1 MNNQEAY
8 ERAKKRVEAK
18 VGFYRHLTVYI
29 AVCVLL
35 IIINF
40 ITSSEYLWFIWPLMG
55 WGFAIV
61 VHALSVFGVLTAR
74 LVQTGRRER
83 SKRPWIKS
91 KDFFTSNFVENEPAM
106 VFPFTKVQN

>member
-1 MNNQEAY
+1 MNNQEVY

-40 ITSSEYLWFIWPLMG
+40 STSTEYLWFIWPLMG
-55 WGFAIV
+55 WGLAV
-61 VHALSVFGVLTAR
+61 VLHALSVFAFSGELGVTER
-74 LVQTGRRER
+74 MIEKEMEREAA
-83 SKRPWIKS
+83 K
-91 KDFFTSNFVENEPAM
+91 
-106 VFPFTKVQN
+106 QQ

>member
-1 MNNQEAY
+1 MNNQEVY

-40 ITSSEYLWFIWPLMG
+40 STSTEYLWFIWPLMG
-55 WGFAIV
+55 WGFAV
-61 VHALSVFGVLTAR
+61 LLHALRVFGFAGGSTVTEQMIEKEMKKKLNR
-74 LVQTGRRER
+74 
-83 SKRPWIKS
+83 
-91 KDFFTSNFVENEPAM
+91 
-106 VFPFTKVQN
+106 

>member
-8 ERAKKRVEAK
+8 ERAKKRVETK
-18 VGFYRHLTVYI
+18 VGFCRHLTIYI

-61 VHALSVFGVLTAR
+61 VHALSVFGY
-74 LVQTGRRER
+74 
-83 SKRPWIKS
+83 
-91 KDFFTSNFVENEPAM
+91 
-106 VFPFTKVQN
+106 